1 MDIILP
7 YVHNLYSIMHTCYQ
21 ELISTVKQRQLV
33 PLRGA
38 YGLLLLLMC
47 APHII
52 LIVDFG
58 PSIKKPLHYLCLSL
72 QSSYSQ
78 WHREGRSLRGCI
90 GRGKEVCEGS
100 SHHYTHTS
108 LPTVVARLGS
118 ALLFSKMS
126 TICVW
131 PYSLATYTELN
142 PSYRQNSTHI
152 RTCIYSGIHV
162 HHVIH

>member
-1 MDIILP
+1 
-7 YVHNLYSIMHTCYQ
+7 
-21 ELISTVKQRQLV
+21 
-33 PLRGA
+33 
-38 YGLLLLLMC
+38 MC
-47 APHII
+47 TPHII

-152 RTCIYSGIHV
+152 RTCIYSGVHACPPCHTLYTSTIHYV
-162 HHVIH
+162 HRYERTVQGTASVQVCCMLVV